1 MTRGC
6 PAGARTP
13 RRAVVVSARG
23 VPGGTTTLPRAR
35 MTIPA
40 GAGPTGGAP
49 TPVPEVAPAKTP
61 GLNAR
66 HGSVSRCPPAGAWAG
81 PAGSAGAVAARR
93 NRRRA
98 GAKGGSLPRPRNRA
112 DRAVR
117 PTPPAARTAAASRA
131 AVTTAEITISE
142 VPIWEV
148 PTSEVPAAGAPGA
161 AGRTPAGTPAGVTTA
176 EITTSE
182 VLAAVAPGAA
192 AVTAAATRARATRAV
207 RTAAVTPA
215 V

>member
-66 HGSVSRCPPAGAWAG
+66 HGSVSRCPPGGAWAG

-98 GAKGGSLPRPRNRA
+98 GAKGGSLPRPRHRA
-112 DRAVR
+112 DRAAR

-142 VPIWEV
+142 VP
-148 PTSEVPAAGAPGA
+148 TSEVQVPGAPGA

-182 VLAAVAPGAA
+182 
-192 AVTAAATRARATRAV
+192 
-207 RTAAVTPA
+207 
-215 V
+215 